1 MSSSVDVNNKN
12 KDISILGKRQKKKEK
27 KVLDNTSLTAEAE
40 YLINFSR
47 SEIKYCL
54 SLHYNESNSFSF
66 LNTIKIHQ
74 FKAKDSKDSKDTP
87 WV

>member
-27 KVLDNTSLTAEAE
+27 KGLDNTSLTAEAE
-40 YLINFSR
+40 YSINFSR

-66 LNTIKIHQ
+66 LNTTKIHQ
-74 FKAKDSKDSKDTP
+74 FKAKNSKDSKDIP
-87 WV
+87 